1 MALVNHVKKEINAK
15 LVFFGPGKAG
25 KATNLNYIYRK
36 LKQEYK
42 GSFKSMNIEKARMLF
57 FDFVPAGQAS
67 LDEYT
72 VRFHIY
78 TIMGEV
84 AKSSAWKMALKGVD
98 GVVFVADSA
107 PDRMTANQ
115 SSMKELTEF
124 LGCYGKSLQDVAVV
138 IQANKRDMADA
149 VSLEALKDA
158 LNIQDIKLFPTAAVK
173 GEGVLECAFT
183 LVKMTLK
190 KLRASGLELAGEVE
204 QAPGMALESS
214 GLVDGSSP
222 PLPAEAAAVME
233 VTAPNLEIA
242 CEPATVAGCRL
253 RLPLIVKV
261 GGQEQKVFLSVSLE
275 NE

>member
-1 MALVNHVKKEINAK
+1 MALVNHAKKEINAK
-15 LVFFGPGKAG
+15 LVFFGPGKSG

-36 LKQEYK
+36 LKPEYK
-42 GSFKSMNIEKARMLF
+42 GSFKSMNIEKDRMLF
-57 FDFVPAGQAS
+57 FDFIPAGQAS

-72 VRFHIY
+72 VRFHVY
-78 TIMGEV
+78 TIVGEV

-124 LGCYGKSLQDVAVV
+124 LGSYGKSLQDVPVV

-149 VSLEALKDA
+149 VSLEELKGA
-158 LNIQDIKLFPTAAVK
+158 LNSQNIQLFPAAAVK

-183 LVKMTLK
+183 LAKMTLK

-204 QAPGMALESS
+204 QAPGLAFEPSS
-214 GLVDGSSP
+214 SVGGNS

-233 VTAPNLEIA
+233 GTAPSLEIA
-242 CEPATVAGCRL
+242 CESAIVAGGRL

>member
-1 MALVNHVKKEINAK
+1 MALVNHAKKEINAK
-15 LVFFGPGKAG
+15 LVFFGPGKSG

-36 LKQEYK
+36 LKPEYK
-42 GSFKSMNIEKARMLF
+42 GSFKSMNIEKDRMLF
-57 FDFVPAGQAS
+57 FDFIPAGQAS

-72 VRFHIY
+72 VRFHVY
-78 TIMGEV
+78 TIVGEV
-84 AKSSAWKMALKGVD
+84 SKSSAWKMALKGVD

-124 LGCYGKSLQDVAVV
+124 LGGYGKSLQDVPVV
-138 IQANKRDMADA
+138 IQANKRDVAGA
-149 VSLEALKDA
+149 VSIEELRAALSS
-158 LNIQDIKLFPTAAVK
+158 QDIQLFPAAAVK

-204 QAPGMALESS
+204 QAPSLAFEPS
-214 GLVDGSSP
+214 GVVGGSS

-233 VTAPNLEIA
+233 GSAPSLEIA
-242 CEPATVAGCRL
+242 CEPAIVAGGRL

>member
-1 MALVNHVKKEINAK
+1 MALVNHAKKEINAK
-15 LVFFGPGKAG
+15 LVFFGPGKSG
-25 KATNLNYIYRK
+25 KATSLNYIYRK
-36 LKQEYK
+36 LKPEYK
-42 GSFKSMNIEKARMLF
+42 GSFKSMNIEKDRMLF
-57 FDFVPAGQAS
+57 FDFIPAGQAS

-72 VRFHIY
+72 VRFHVY
-78 TIMGEV
+78 TIVGEV
-84 AKSSAWKMALKGVD
+84 SKSSAWKMALKGAD

-124 LGCYGKSLQDVAVV
+124 LGCYGKSLQDVPVV
-138 IQANKRDMADA
+138 IQANKRDVADA
-149 VSLEALKDA
+149 VSIEELRAALSS
-158 LNIQDIKLFPTAAVK
+158 QDIQLFPAAAVK

-204 QAPGMALESS
+204 QAPGLAFEPSS
-214 GLVDGSSP
+214 AVGWSS

-233 VTAPNLEIA
+233 GTAPGLEIA
-242 CEPATVAGCRL
+242 CEPAIVSGGRL